1 MKNNKRQTIIKVL
14 KSMLLIDRTILQ
26 YQFQNENDTKK
37 KELIKKNIALNEA
50 ARKYITTIRHDDILE
65 DVYGYIVSG
74 KEMYFN
80 IVAATLMSEK
90 IHEWDTE
97 EGFKEFKK
105 LQAQKIKE
113 MEEKKNIPPK
123 E

>member
-14 KSMLLIDRTILQ
+14 KSMLLIDRTLLQ

-65 DVYGYIVSG
+65 DVYVYIVSG

-90 IHEWDTE
+90 IH
-97 EGFKEFKK
+97 
-105 LQAQKIKE
+105 
-113 MEEKKNIPPK
+113 
-123 E
+123 